1 MNVRA
6 LTTASL
12 RSLWRNKLRTLF
24 MSLGVAVGVATL
36 LAARS
41 LGVGSEQALLAKV
54 DRMFG
59 LSSIM
64 VVAGNR
70 GAGPRTGPSTT
81 LKIEDLEA
89 IQDRLEQV
97 KATDPTLTLG
107 GRELKYRDLN
117 REVTL
122 HAHTE
127 RAEQVWDRGVVEGRF
142 FTASDLRSA
151 ARVALV
157 GTKMAAI
164 LSGDESPIGA
174 EILLD
179 SVPFRVVGVLEPMGI
194 DPHGEDRD
202 EDIHV
207 PTSTAMRRLL
217 NIDYI
222 GMAKIL
228 VEDPTLVEDTAGEIA
243 EILRQRHA
251 IAEGE
256 TDDFT
261 IFTPAF
267 IRQRVGE
274 ASRVLKVYVPAAG
287 AVILLVAAIV
297 IASIMLLS
305 VRSRIAEVGLR
316 KALGATERQ
325 IEAQFLLEALGVS
338 LLSGLV
344 GLGLGAAAVSV
355 VAGRLGIPTVITA
368 QSVVLGLAA
377 AVAVGALAGI
387 VPARKASRLDPIEAL
402 RCG

>member
-228 VEDPTLVEDTAGEIA
+228 VDDPTLVEDTAGEIA

-287 AVILLVAAIV
+287 AVILLVATIV

-305 VRSRIAEVGLR
+305 VGSRIAEVGLR

-338 LLSGLV
+338 LLSGLA

-387 VPARKASRLDPIEAL
+387 VPAHKASRLDPIEAL